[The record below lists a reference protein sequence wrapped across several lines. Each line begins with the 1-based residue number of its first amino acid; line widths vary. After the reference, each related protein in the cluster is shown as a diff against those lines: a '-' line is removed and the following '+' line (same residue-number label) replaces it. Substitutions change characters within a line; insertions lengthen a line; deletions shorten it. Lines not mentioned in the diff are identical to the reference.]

1 MSDNSIGVVIVSYG
15 HEQDVANLVD
25 SFADQLRDGDRVVVV
40 DNRKPWV
47 LESSV
52 GERLLAHNDA
62 SRNNKDAQNRV
73 DIINHDNG
81 GFAAGCNIGAALIE
95 DEVDLLFFLN
105 PDTIIEDPT
114 LFATLRRVDEQWAAF
129 MPYLLLP
136 DGSINSAGNAL
147 HISGLSWVTGLD
159 EKPVGLHPESAPEM
173 AEVTDISIASGACLV
188 VRTEWWKKLGGMEEL
203 YFMYHEDTDFS
214 ARLLLAGGRIGLVHS
229 GYVTHHYDY
238 AKGDYKWIY
247 IERNRHVLLLSV
259 LPLATLVVLIPQIL
273 GANLGLWAIAAKEDR
288 LKLKVKSL
296 RLLIR
301 DLPKIF
307 ALRKKTQQLAKLN
320 ATQYLGKMEW
330 RFDNPNLGAL
340 GDNKIVNS
348 VYGAYYKLCQAILR
362 LFA

>member
-1 MSDNSIGVVIVSYG
+1 MGSNSIGVVIVSYG
-15 HEQDVANLVD
+15 HEQDVADLVD
-25 SFADQLRDGDRVVVV
+25 SFAGQLRPNDRVVVV
-40 DNRKPWV
+40 DNRKPWL
-47 LESSV
+47 LESVV
-52 GERLLAHNDA
+52 GDRLKKHNA
-62 SRNNKDAQNRV
+62 M
-73 DIINHDNG
+73 IINHDNG
-81 GFAAGCNIGAALIE
+81 GFAAGCNVGAARIQ

-105 PDTIIEDPT
+105 PDTVIEDPT
-114 LFATLRRVDEQWAAF
+114 LFDTLRRVDKQWAAF

-136 DGSINSAGNAL
+136 DGTINSAGNAL

-159 EKPVGLHPESAPEM
+159 DKPVGLHPESADDTP
-173 AEVTDISIASGACLV
+173 EVTDISIASGACLV
-188 VRTEWWKKLGGMEEL
+188 VRTEWWQKLGGMEEL

-259 LPLATLVVLIPQIL
+259 LPLPTLVVLIPQIL
-273 GANLGLWAIAAKEDR
+273 GANLGLWAIAAKENR
-288 LKLKVKSL
+288 LGLKVKSL

-301 DLPKIF
+301 DLPKIV
-307 ALRKKTQQLAKLN
+307 ALRRKTQQLRALTP
-320 ATQYLGKMEW
+320 AEYLEKMEW

-340 GDNKIVNS
+340 GTNKTVNRI
-348 VYGAYYKLCQAILR
+348 YKAYYQACRAILR